1 MISSACNLVLFGL
14 RTTGPI
20 FLIYYSDWDLVLI
33 CTEGPNVRNL
43 PCQKLMILIWD
54 DLWKSGERKFGISAI
69 KNGISSWMVAR
80 TLLSLF
86 CQKYQS
92 SQRVKETVDNIQVNA
107 KEDYEK
113 MRLTQYSV
121 MLHANRKLLDKMQ
134 IQSSSFSF
142 LR

>member
-1 MISSACNLVLFGL
+1 
-14 RTTGPI
+14 
-20 FLIYYSDWDLVLI
+20 
-33 CTEGPNVRNL
+33 
-43 PCQKLMILIWD
+43 
-54 DLWKSGERKFGISAI
+54 
-69 KNGISSWMVAR
+69 MVAR

-121 MLHANRKLLDKMQ
+121 MLHANRKMLDKMQ